1 MTYKTI
7 VIDHASKAKKLAT
20 EIEHKANEMAETG
33 WEFVTFSTAASGKAI
48 LVFRTQNELPDKSK
62 EKEEEK
68 AEKAKDSAKSKAA
81 GEKE

>member
-7 VIDHASKAKKLAT
+7 VIDHASKAKKLAA
-20 EIEHKANEMAETG
+20 EIEHKANEMAGSG

-48 LVFRTQNELPDKSK
+48 LVFRTQNDLPDESK
-62 EKEEEK
+62 EKEEKK
-68 AEKAKDSAKSKAA
+68 AEKAKDSAKTQTA

>member
-7 VIDHASKAKKLAT
+7 VIDHVQKAKRLAA

-33 WEFVTFSTAASGKAI
+33 WEFATFSTSASGKAI
-48 LVFRTQNELPDKSK
+48 LVFRTQNEFSDESE

-68 AEKAKDSAKSKAA
+68 AEKNKDSAKSETA